1 MVAMM
6 PNPNPMITLQMPLDM
21 FNTVQGIVAKR
32 PFDEVADIVLNFR
45 AQVQNQIT
53 ALRQQEA
60 ASREPP
66 SPATRRLHAV
76 SDDNP
81 EVVSEPAAE

>member
-21 FNTVQGIVAKR
+21 FNTVQGIIAKK

-45 AQVQNQIT
+45 AQVQNQIA

-60 ASREPP
+60 VSREPS
-66 SPATRRLHAV
+66 SPATRHLRAV
-76 SDDNP
+76 PDGSP
-81 EVVSEPAAE
+81 EVASEPAAE